1 MRLLFG
7 GHSFILSMLVK
18 RKKMIHILTPVIHN
32 YFRIKVHIQ
41 HEGLFQCQESAAG
54 VQWSAG
60 QKVSWPGVTPCPLHH
75 SLETSA
81 ASRVLRG
88 VEQDWL

>member
-1 MRLLFG
+1 MCLLFG

-18 RKKMIHILTPVIHN
+18 EKMIHILTPVIHN

-60 QKVSWPGVTPCPLHH
+60 QEVSWPRVPPGALHH